1 MKVLL
6 SFSLLINLVAIGQNP
21 LFIPPTLTGS
31 SINLNLQE
39 GTTNFFPGTPTQTYG
54 ANGNLLGPTLILDR
68 NQTVTINVTNSLM
81 DSTTIHWHGMHV
93 APENDGGPH
102 VVIPPGTTWSP
113 VIPVLDWAATHWY
126 HPHLHMHTNTHV
138 QKGIAGMIIVRD
150 SEEAALTLPR
160 TYGIDDIPLVVQT
173 KAFDVYNQIIIAS
186 ALDTALMVNG
196 TIDPVASV
204 PEQVVRFRLLNGSS
218 ERVYN
223 FGLSNGQT
231 FYQIA
236 SDGGLLSAPV
246 ALTRLMLAPGER
258 AEILVNFAGLLGQP
272 IQLMSYGAE
281 LPSAIYGATQPGMGA
296 GQTIPNYTLNPLNGS
311 NFIVVD
317 FNVTAATA
325 SPITT
330 IPVSLVTHTP
340 YLEANANVTRA
351 LTFSPVNMG
360 PTAIQGPFLINAM
373 PFDMMMIN
381 QFVPFENTEI
391 WTLTN
396 NSPIAHPF
404 HIHDVQFYILD
415 INGVAPPLNQRGRKD
430 VILVPAGGGIVRFIA
445 KFDDFYNDTLPY
457 MYHCHILTHEDQGMM
472 GQFLV
477 RSPGAGLDEDQKPSE
492 NDIVFPNPAKDQLT
506 ILKLNDQ
513 EKISI
518 LDASGRVVYS
528 SNAHAA
534 TMTIDISKFQNGMY
548 FVELKTQNETRKVK
562 FLKTE

>member
-1 MKVLL
+1 MRGLFTILL
-6 SFSLLINLVAIGQNP
+6 FTSIGANAQNP
-21 LFIPPTLTGS
+21 LAIPPTLSGNT
-31 SINLNLQE
+31 INLNLQE

-54 ANGNLLGPTLILDR
+54 ANGDLLGPTLILDR
-68 NQTVTINVTNSLM
+68 YDTVTINVTNNLM
-81 DSTTIHWHGMHV
+81 DTTTIHWHGMHV

-102 VVIPPGTTWSP
+102 IVIPPGTTWSP
-113 VIPVLDWAATHWY
+113 EMPILDWAATHWY

-150 SEEAALTLPR
+150 ADEAALTLPR
-160 TYGIDDIPLVVQT
+160 TYGVDDIPLVIQS
-173 KAFDVYNQIIIAS
+173 KAFDSNNQIIVES

-196 TIDPVASV
+196 TLDPVASV
-204 PEQVVRFRLLNGSS
+204 PEQVVRFRVLNGSS

-223 FGLSNGQT
+223 LGLSNGQT

-246 ALTRLMLAPGER
+246 SMTRLMLAPGER

-272 IQLMSYGAE
+272 IQLMSYGSE

-296 GQTIPNYTLNPLNGS
+296 GQIIPNYTSNPLNGN
-311 NFIVVD
+311 NFVVLD
-317 FNVTAATA
+317 FDVIAATA
-325 SPITT
+325 SPVTT
-330 IPVSLVTHTP
+330 IPTLLVTHTP
-340 YLEANANVTRA
+340 YLEANASVTRA
-351 LTFSPVNMG
+351 LSFSPVNMG
-360 PTAIQGPFLINAM
+360 PTAIQGPFLINMM

-415 INGVAPPLNQRGRKD
+415 INGALPPLNQRGRKD

-445 KFDDFYNDTLPY
+445 KFDDFYNDSIPY
-457 MYHCHILTHEDQGMM
+457 MYHCHMLTHEDAGMM

-477 RSPGAGLDEDQKPSE
+477 RSPGAGLEE
-492 NDIVFPNPAKDQLT
+492 NGAENEMIYPNPAQDQLT
-506 ILKLNDQ
+506 IESNFDK
-513 EKISI
+513 ETISVF
-518 LDASGRVVYS
+518 DASGRMVFQTLSEGQKTV
-528 SNAHAA
+528 
-534 TMTIDISKFQNGMY
+534 IDIESYQSGLY
-548 FVELKTQNETRKVK
+548 FIDLQSTSGTRNLRFIKN
-562 FLKTE
+562 